1 MSWANFYMFCFLF
14 GLVMSV
20 LTLVIGAFHVHLPG
34 LDHLHLDHH
43 IDFGGH
49 ADVDFGG
56 HADGAH
62 VQSSGAH
69 HASGAHLSPFNFSSM
84 MAFLA
89 WFGAAG
95 YLLTTMHYGA
105 LAVLMFASVA
115 GATGAIL
122 VFLFLAKVLMRT
134 DNTMY
139 DSDYRVEGLLGHV
152 SITIR
157 EGGTGEIIFSQEGVR
172 RTCGARSD
180 DGSAIARNTEIVIT
194 RYEKGIAYVRPWE
207 DVAREAGVTGTTSG
221 A

>member
-20 LTLVIGAFHVHLPG
+20 LTLVIGAFDLHLPG
-34 LDHLHLDHH
+34 LDHLHLDQLHMGH
-43 IDFGGH
+43 GLGH
-49 ADVDFGG
+49 AHVDLHPEVHVENGQQ
-56 HADGAH
+56 AAGAH
-62 VQSSGAH
+62 V
-69 HASGAHLSPFNFSSM
+69 SPFNFSSM

-105 LAVLMFASVA
+105 LAVLMFSSVA

-139 DSDYRVEGLLGHV
+139 DSDYRVDGLLGHV
-152 SITIR
+152 SMTIR

-172 RTCGARSD
+172 RTCGARSE
-180 DGSAIARNTEIVIT
+180 DGSAIARGTEIVIT

-207 DVAREAGVTGTTSG
+207 DMAREAGVTAGNSG